1 MFTALIIIQVLLGLT
16 IIGLVLM
23 QQGKGADMG
32 AAFGSGASGTV
43 FGAGGGGSF
52 FSRATGILAAAFF
65 ANSILLSSP
74 LVLGNRHPTD
84 SSIAV
89 EVPVAPAPGMS
100 AEDPGTD
107 LPPADL
113 PPMDTGDAAGSAI
126 PGDLPAPAA
135 DGTSKT
141 GDKPE

>member
-1 MFTALIIIQVLLGLT
+1 
-16 IIGLVLM
+16 M

-74 LVLGNRHPTD
+74 LVLGDRHPTE

-89 EVPVAPAPGMS
+89 QAPVAPAPGTT
-100 AEDPGTD
+100 AEEPGTD

-113 PPMDTGDAAGSAI
+113 PAPDTGDAA

-135 DGTSKT
+135 VEPSGKPAADGAPKT